1 MKTHSSCS
9 QTSVPWTCCCS
20 APLSDT
26 VLSDLLIMQN
36 RAWSH
41 SPGDWSGGAMWLH
54 WSHSL
59 QTLPVNLSVCV
70 WVTLSSALLL
80 IILQAL
86 LPLPP
91 PPHPHPPP
99 PLLFVFSLPLI
110 WVTDISVRNSAHMT
124 AGCWDQNSE
133 SAELRT
139 LSQSPLHTSLV
150 LAELLRRPAGVTCL
164 RSWKWVKLQK
174 RLSSDSFCSH
184 VNLVKI
190 KNNLQYYTLN

>member
-36 RAWSH
+36 WAWSH

-91 PPHPHPPP
+91 LPSPAPPTPHPP
-99 PLLFVFSLPLI
+99 
-110 WVTDISVRNSAHMT
+110 T
-124 AGCWDQNSE
+124 
-133 SAELRT
+133 
-139 LSQSPLHTSLV
+139 
-150 LAELLRRPAGVTCL
+150 
-164 RSWKWVKLQK
+164 
-174 RLSSDSFCSH
+174 SFCLFIAFNLSDRHFCQELGSH
-184 VNLVKI
+184 DCRLLGSKLWVSRVEDIVSVTSSHITGFSWAAEETSRSHMSPFMEMSEITK
-190 KNNLQYYTLN
+190 TLELWFFLFSCEFSKD